1 MPSGQQ
7 KQADGQ
13 RDKTNLRYS
22 KAKGLLNFK
31 NNLQIPYVS
40 HFICLLLTLYAK
52 LKFKKMPACCWC
64 KILNWGKTTHLPQNR
79 HRDLL
84 EISYILPLS
93 VVSMTFHYHRPYQI
107 SSLEAEVFRWYK
119 TVLYVARSYTNLP
132 TPKLIIKS
140 DLF

>member
-52 LKFKKMPACCWC
+52 LKFKKMHASCLC

-93 VVSMTFHYHRPYQI
+93 VMAMTFHYHRHIKFQVLKQKFLDGI
-107 SSLEAEVFRWYK
+107 KQFCMQLEATPTY
-119 TVLYVARSYTNLP
+119 LP
-132 TPKLIIKS
+132 QN
-140 DLF
+140 